1 MKRKVLII
9 SAALALILAG
19 CTGQTNTQSDFV
31 PGGNTSQRE
40 SSEGVHPQSVSL
52 DKESLEMEVGQTATL
67 VATVLPSDADDKTV
81 LWSASGDGVVS
92 VDDGVVKALK
102 AGQAVVTART
112 RDGGHTATCNVTVK
126 DEDEG
131 QKPEGAVDLEYST
144 ADNLASHGDNWVYFN
159 DPEWWS
165 GASARVNEA
174 YVYNEKVVFDYT
186 YLDRDDP
193 NAACENWTVQ
203 LMRKNTSLTKGKVY
217 DLSFKMKSDKAGKV
231 IVNDMERNVVEGV
244 NEMSLVVTEGD
255 GPSINIQFPLK
266 MIGSARVILSDVK
279 WVDHTEGGGENPDKP
294 EGAVDL
300 EYSTADTLNQHGDN
314 WCYFNDP
321 SWWSGASARVNEA
334 YTYNETVVF
343 DYTYLDRDNPSAPY
357 DNWTVQLMRKNTSL
371 TKGTT
376 YDLSLK
382 MNSNK
387 AGKVILND
395 VEKTVTVGD
404 NTLSLTY
411 TEGDAA
417 SINIQFPMGM
427 IGSARVV
434 LSEVKWSAQGQGGG
448 GEQGG
453 GEQGGGESSIA
464 APEGVVVN
472 PVDGGYIV
480 AFAAVAG
487 ATGYKAYY
495 VDSNGQDVDN
505 EVVTNG
511 GRLTKVDSLADG
523 EYKVYVTSLKDDQES
538 ARSTSFG
545 TLIIGE
551 TDKDPVAPVGVVVN
565 AIEGG
570 YIVAFAGVAGATGY
584 KAYYVDSNGQD
595 VANEEVTNGGKLT
608 KVDSLPA
615 GTYKVYVSTLI
626 GEKESPRSESFGT
639 FTK

>member
-31 PGGNTSQRE
+31 PGGNTSQSE

-52 DKESLEMEVGQTATL
+52 DKESLEMEVGQSVTL
-67 VATVLPSDADDKTV
+67 VATVLPNDADDKTV

-144 ADNLASHGDNWVYFN
+144 ADNLSAHGDNWV
-159 DPEWWS
+159 
-165 GASARVNEA
+165 
-174 YVYNEKVVFDYT
+174 
-186 YLDRDDP
+186 
-193 NAACENWTVQ
+193 
-203 LMRKNTSLTKGKVY
+203 
-217 DLSFKMKSDKAGKV
+217 
-231 IVNDMERNVVEGV
+231 
-244 NEMSLVVTEGD
+244 
-255 GPSINIQFPLK
+255 
-266 MIGSARVILSDVK
+266 
-279 WVDHTEGGGENPDKP
+279 
-294 EGAVDL
+294 
-300 EYSTADTLNQHGDN
+300 
-314 WCYFNDP
+314 YFNDP

-343 DYTYLDRDNPSAPY
+343 DYTYLDIDNPSAPY
-357 DNWTVQLMRKNTSL
+357 ENWSVQLMRKNTSL

-411 TEGDAA
+411 KEGDAA

-523 EYKVYVTSLKDDQES
+523 EYKVYVTTLKDDQES

-545 TLIIGE
+545 TLIIGQ

-570 YIVAFAGVAGATGY
+570 YIVAFAGVPGATGY

-595 VANEEVTNGGKLT
+595 VANEEVTNGGRLT